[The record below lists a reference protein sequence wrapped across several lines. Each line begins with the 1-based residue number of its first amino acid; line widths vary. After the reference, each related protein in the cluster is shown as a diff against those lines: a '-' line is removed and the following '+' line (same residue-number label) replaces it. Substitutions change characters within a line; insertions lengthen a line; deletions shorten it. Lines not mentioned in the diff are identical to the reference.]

1 MAYKIFLIVYYA
13 PFSLALTIPNNIPSI
28 FTSVRHLFLLFVIS
42 SFCVFHVTGDE
53 DGEVLAPP
61 TGPQASSTADGDG
74 QGGGGD
80 QYAVVADG
88 VQAERLSNGDFQFP
102 VSIILLDQLPV
113 YQ

>member
-61 TGPQASSTADGDG
+61 TGPQASS
-74 QGGGGD
+74 
-80 QYAVVADG
+80 VADG